1 MSLFLNNEDL
11 RGCIPANVSFSLEN
25 LEPFLVEVE
34 STILVRHMGY
44 EEYSRLL
51 ASFVAPN
58 MAVDQELLALCR
70 RVAAPLA
77 LSNYLPWGEVQIS
90 DVGVTTVSKSSDRT
104 AAYAYQVDNLNQS
117 ALRMGFNALETL
129 IAYLEKNATEE
140 KYSYYFG
147 SAEHLENTRLLL
159 PSAVEFSRY
168 YPIFESRL
176 TYYAIRSTI
185 SSLQDE
191 TLIPVLTQSLFDK
204 LKTNASTGEN
214 ALSIDEKALRDR
226 ACKWLAFKTIVEV
239 MQLQLSVELNAG
251 GLRVNY
257 GSMFSNTYKYYTPPS
272 DAQRSIAVETAK
284 ERSAGLWS
292 EIGSLLDTINGVEP
306 AANGRTI
313 LVDKATVLF

>member
-1 MSLFLNNEDL
+1 MSLFLTNEDL

-44 EEYSRLL
+44 EQYSLLL
-51 ASFVAPN
+51 ASFLAPN
-58 MAVDQELLALCR
+58 AAVDEELLALCR

-117 ALRMGFNALETL
+117 ALRMGFNALESL
-129 IAYLEKNATEE
+129 IEFLEVRADDYELYAN
-140 KYSYYFG
+140 
-147 SAEHLENTRLLL
+147 SAEYTENTRLLI
-159 PSAVEFSRY
+159 PSAHEFSKI
-168 YPIFESRL
+168 YPIFDSRL
-176 TYYAIRSTI
+176 TYYALRPTLA
-185 SSLQDE
+185 SLQDE
-191 TLIPVLTQSLFDK
+191 TLVETLTPELFEK
-204 LKTNASTGEN
+204 LRVND
-214 ALSIDEKALRDR
+214 ALTDDEKKLRDR
-226 ACKWLAFKTIVEV
+226 ARKWLAFRTIVEV

-272 DAQRSIAVETAK
+272 DAQRSLAVETAK
-284 ERSAGLWS
+284 SRAAGLWS
-292 EIGSLLDTINGVEP
+292 EIGSLLDAINGVEP

-313 LVDKATVLF
+313 LIDKATVLF